1 MTIGCGSP
9 SPGVSRAGTDAAAP
23 ARDADRVAGDP
34 LRVCADPNNLPFT
47 NSREEGFEN
56 RIAELLADDLGTRVE
71 YVWWAQRRGFLR
83 NTLNAGTCDVV
94 MGLPTSVEMALT
106 TDPYYRSTYVF
117 VSRRDRHLRIRSLTM
132 PG

>member
-1 MTIGCGSP
+1 VTLIE
-9 SPGVSRAGTDAAAP
+9 
-23 ARDADRVAGDP
+23 
-34 LRVCADPNNLPFT
+34 
-47 NSREEGFEN
+47 SRETPFAYAPTPTISRSPTVVRKDSRT